1 MRPTHRPTS
10 PTTCSP
16 YSAEARREAPPPAP
30 PEAMAMAVQGFLGG
44 LACIFSTSL
53 LFQLLV
59 GPCREGVFFCSQS
72 STKGPSTAIVSER
85 YRTAYHLQPPKN
97 WINDPCGPMYYNGI
111 YHEFYQYNP
120 DGSFNPNTSYN
131 IVWGHSVST
140 DLVNWITL
148 EPAIEPD
155 TPNDIKGCWSGSA
168 TIVSGDQPVIIYTGV
183 IDIEKHQVQ
192 NIALPKNRSDPYLRE
207 WTKAGNNPVIQSGV
221 PGLNS
226 GQFRDPTTG
235 WIGPDGLWRIAV
247 GAQLNGYGAAL
258 LYKSEDFLNWTRVD
272 HPLYSSNASIMLECL
287 DFFAVLPGSNNGLD
301 MSSAIPNGAKHVL
314 KMGLNFGEDVYVI
327 GVYDLKRDVF
337 VPDTDDSRLWPRI
350 DYGNFYASKT
360 FFDSKHGRR
369 IIWAWTTE
377 TDSSSDDVAK
387 GWAGIHSFPRTIWLD
402 SDSKRL
408 LQWPV
413 EEIESLRGNEINHQ
427 GLDLKMGDLF
437 EIEGAD
443 TLQADIEID
452 FELTSIDDA
461 DPFDP
466 SWLFDAEKHC
476 READAS
482 VHGSIGPFGLVIL
495 ASDDTEEHTVVH
507 FRVYKSQKNYMI
519 LMCSDLRRS
528 SLTPGLDTPTYG
540 GFFEFD
546 LEKERKISLRTLID
560 RSAVESFGGGGRVC
574 IMARVYPVSLVDDNR
589 QPHMYAFNNGSAT
602 VRVPQLRAWSMR
614 RAQVS
619 V

>member
-1 MRPTHRPTS
+1 
-10 PTTCSP
+10 
-16 YSAEARREAPPPAP
+16 
-30 PEAMAMAVQGFLGG
+30 MAMAVQ
-44 LACIFSTSL
+44 
-53 LFQLLV
+53 
-59 GPCREGVFFCSQS
+59 
-72 STKGPSTAIVSER
+72 
-85 YRTAYHLQPPKN
+85 
-97 WINDPCGPMYYNGI
+97 GPMYYNGI

-120 DGSFNPNTSYN
+120 DGSFNPNTSLN

-148 EPAIEPD
+148 EPALEPD

-207 WTKAGNNPVIQSGV
+207 WTKASNNPVIQSGV

-272 HPLYSSNASIMLECL
+272 HPLYSSNASIMFECL

-314 KMGLNFGEDVYVI
+314 KMGMNFGEDVYVI

-402 SDSKRL
+402 NDGKRL

-413 EEIESLRGNEINHQ
+413 EEIESLRRNEINHQ
-427 GLDLKMGDLF
+427 KLELKKGDLF
-437 EIEGAD
+437 EIKGID
-443 TLQADIEID
+443 TLQADVEID

-466 SWLFDAEKHC
+466 SWLFDTEKHC
-476 READAS
+476 QEADAS
-482 VHGSIGPFGLVIL
+482 VHGAIGPFGLVIL
-495 ASDDTEEHTVVH
+495 ASDNMEEHTVVH

-528 SLTPGLDTPTYG
+528 SLTPGLDTPAYG
-540 GFFEFD
+540 GFFELD

-574 IMARVYPVSLVDDNR
+574 IMARVYPVSLVDDDH

-602 VRVPQLRAWSMR
+602 VRVPHLRAWSMR
-614 RAQVS
+614 TAQVS

>member
-1 MRPTHRPTS
+1 MAQAWAILLPVLALASYASHLLLPTYITGPLCTGGDGGGRS
-10 PTTCSP
+10 S
-16 YSAEARREAPPPAP
+16 
-30 PEAMAMAVQGFLGG
+30 FLC
-44 LACIFSTSL
+44 A
-53 LFQLLV
+53 
-59 GPCREGVFFCSQS
+59 
-72 STKGPSTAIVSER
+72 
-85 YRTAYHLQPPKN
+85 QPPKEKDQDPSPASTMYKTAFHFQPAKN
-97 WINDPCGPMYYNGI
+97 WMNDPSGPMYFNGI
-111 YHEFYQYNP
+111 YHEFYQYNLNGP
-120 DGSFNPNTSYN
+120 IFGD

-140 DLVNWITL
+140 DLVNWIGL
-148 EPAIEPD
+148 EPALVRD
-155 TPNDIKGCWSGSA
+155 TPSDIDGCWTGSV
-168 TIVSGDQPVIIYTGV
+168 TILPGGKPVIIYTGG
-183 IDIEKHQVQ
+183 DKDQHQAQ
-192 NIALPKNRSDPYLRE
+192 NIAFPKNRSDPYLRE
-207 WTKAGNNPVIQSGV
+207 WVKAANNPVLRPDE
-221 PGLNS
+221 PGMNS
-226 GQFRDPTTG
+226 IEFRDPTTG
-235 WIGPDGLWRIAV
+235 WIGPDGLWRMAV
-247 GAQLNGYGAAL
+247 GGELNGYSAAL

-387 GWAGIHSFPRTIWLD
+387 GWAGIHSFPRTIRLD
-402 SDSKRL
+402 SDGKRL

-427 GLDLKMGDLF
+427 GLELKRGDLF
-437 EIEGAD
+437 EIEGVD
-443 TLQADIEID
+443 TLQADVEID
-452 FELTSIDDA
+452 FELTSVDDA
-461 DPFDP
+461 EPFDP
-466 SWLFDAEKHC
+466 SWLLNAQKQC

-482 VHGSIGPFGLVIL
+482 VHGGIGPFGLVIL
-495 ASDDTEEHTVVH
+495 ASDNMEEQTVVH

-528 SLTPGLDTPTYG
+528 SLTPGLDTPAYG

-574 IMARVYPVSLVDDNR
+574 IMARVYPVSLVDDDHKA
-589 QPHMYAFNNGSAT
+589 HMYAFNNGSAT
-602 VRVPQLRAWSMR
+602 ARVPQLRAWSMR
-614 RAQVS
+614 RARVS
-619 V
+619 I

>member
-1 MRPTHRPTS
+1 
-10 PTTCSP
+10 
-16 YSAEARREAPPPAP
+16 
-30 PEAMAMAVQGFLGG
+30 MAMAVQGWLGG
-44 LACIFSTSL
+44 LACIFSTTL
-53 LFQLLV
+53 LFQ
-59 GPCREGVFFCSQS
+59 S
-72 STKGPSTAIVSER
+72 
-85 YRTAYHLQPPKN
+85 
-97 WINDPCGPMYYNGI
+97 GPMYYNGI

-120 DGSFNPNTSYN
+120 DGSFNPNTSLN

-148 EPAIEPD
+148 EPALEPD

-207 WTKAGNNPVIQSGV
+207 WTKASNNPVIQSGV

-272 HPLYSSNASIMLECL
+272 HPLYSSNASIMFECL

-314 KMGLNFGEDVYVI
+314 KMGMNFGEDVYVI

-402 SDSKRL
+402 NDGKRL

-413 EEIESLRGNEINHQ
+413 EEIESLRRNEINHQ
-427 GLDLKMGDLF
+427 KLELKKGDLF
-437 EIEGAD
+437 EIKGID
-443 TLQADIEID
+443 TLQADVEID

-466 SWLFDAEKHC
+466 SWLFDTEKHC
-476 READAS
+476 QEADAS
-482 VHGSIGPFGLVIL
+482 VHGAIGPFGLVIL
-495 ASDDTEEHTVVH
+495 ASDNMEEHTVVH

-528 SLTPGLDTPTYG
+528 SLTPGLDTPAYG
-540 GFFEFD
+540 GFFELD

-574 IMARVYPVSLVDDNR
+574 IMARVYPVSLVDDDH

-602 VRVPQLRAWSMR
+602 VRVPHLRAWSMR
-614 RAQVS
+614 TAQVS

>member
-1 MRPTHRPTS
+1 MLLLS
-10 PTTCSP
+10 TCSCFM
-16 YSAEARREAPPPAP
+16 SVFTASW
-30 PEAMAMAVQGFLGG
+30 LGG

-53 LFQLLV
+53 LFQILV
-59 GPCREGVFFCSQS
+59 RPCSNGGGLFFCPQS
-72 STKGPSTAIVSER
+72 PNAPSILSSKD
-85 YRTAYHLQPPKN
+85 RTAYHFQPPKN

-272 HPLYSSNASIMLECL
+272 HPLYSSNASIMFECL

-314 KMGLNFGEDVYVI
+314 KMGMNFGEDVYVI
-327 GVYDLKRDVF
+327 GVYDLKRDAF

-377 TDSSSDDVAK
+377 TDSSSDDIAK
-387 GWAGIHSFPRTIWLD
+387 GWAGIYSFPRTIWLD
-402 SDSKRL
+402 NDGKRL

-413 EEIESLRGNEINHQ
+413 EEIESLRRNEINHQ
-427 GLDLKMGDLF
+427 ELELKKGDLF
-437 EIEGAD
+437 EIKGID

-461 DPFDP
+461 DPFNP
-466 SWLFDAEKHC
+466 SWLFDTEKHC
-476 READAS
+476 QEADAS
-482 VHGSIGPFGLVIL
+482 VHGGIGPFGLVIL
-495 ASDDTEEHTVVH
+495 ASDNMEEHTVVH

-528 SLTPGLDTPTYG
+528 SLTPGLDTPAYG

-574 IMARVYPVSLVDDNR
+574 IMARVYPVSLVDDDH
-589 QPHMYAFNNGSAT
+589 QPHVYAFNNGSAT
-602 VRVPQLRAWSMR
+602 VRVPHLRAWSMR

-619 V
+619 A

>member
-1 MRPTHRPTS
+1 
-10 PTTCSP
+10 
-16 YSAEARREAPPPAP
+16 
-30 PEAMAMAVQGFLGG
+30 
-44 LACIFSTSL
+44 
-53 LFQLLV
+53 
-59 GPCREGVFFCSQS
+59 
-72 STKGPSTAIVSER
+72 
-85 YRTAYHLQPPKN
+85 
-97 WINDPCGPMYYNGI
+97 MYYNGI

-207 WTKAGNNPVIQSGV
+207 WTKAGNNPVIQSGI

-452 FELTSIDDA
+452 FELTSIDHA

-546 LEKERKISLRTLID
+546 LEKERKISLRTLVSWVAFVSFLQLHVHSLTELKMYTTIQID

-619 V
+619 I